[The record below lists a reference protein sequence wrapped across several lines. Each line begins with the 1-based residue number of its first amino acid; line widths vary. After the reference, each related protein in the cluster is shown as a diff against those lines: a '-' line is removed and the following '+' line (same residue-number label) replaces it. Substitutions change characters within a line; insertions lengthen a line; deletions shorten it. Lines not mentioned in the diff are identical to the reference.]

1 MRRFWIFLAALVAL
15 SASFAAAQSAG
26 YKPPHRPDGAPDLQG
41 IWGDQLMITPL
52 ERPGEFKT
60 VAISDAE
67 AAKYEHMFE
76 DYEAFEKKLK
86 ETRPNIPTVGDSEHQ
101 WLGGAKLHLARI
113 GGQARSSI
121 LIDPA
126 NGQLPLKPEA
136 SARLRARRRQG
147 ARNFDDP
154 EVRPDEE
161 RCLAAPGPLLA
172 EGEIRII
179 QTPDHVA
186 IDVETAQGPRIIRL
200 KDRRHAPAPVT
211 RWMGDSVGWFED
223 DTLVIETT
231 GLDPH
236 ANSVRPPLSSTAKI
250 VERFSRTGPDELLYR
265 FTVDDPANYTHTWS
279 GVFALKA
286 VSGRMLTYECHEGN
300 YALGNILAGA
310 RRVER
315 DGGTPE
321 PLDGGDPPPKSA
333 DAGVKS
339 ASSAP
344 TPTAPQPA
352 GATTKST
359 DAAP

>member
-1 MRRFWIFLAALVAL
+1 MRAFVAALAGASVGLVVAFGVQG
-15 SASFAAAQSAG
+15 AT
-26 YKPPHRPDGAPDLQG
+26 YKPPHRPDGTPDLQG

-52 ERPGEFKT
+52 ERPREFKSA
-60 VAISDAE
+60 AITDAE
-67 AAKYEHMFE
+67 AAKYEHTFE
-76 DYEAFEKKLK
+76 DFEAFEKELK
-86 ETRPNIPTVGDSEHQ
+86 KTRPNLPSVGDSEHQ
-101 WLGGAKLHLARI
+101 WLGGAKLRLARI

-126 NGQLPLKPEA
+126 NGKLPLKPEA
-136 SARLRARRRQG
+136 AARLKARGRQG

-154 EVRPDEE
+154 EVRPNDE
-161 RCLAAPGPLLA
+161 RCLLAPGPLIS
-172 EGEIRII
+172 EGEIRIV

-186 IDVETAQGPRIIRL
+186 IDVETAQGPRIVSL

-231 GLDPH
+231 GFDPH
-236 ANSVRPPLSSTAKI
+236 ANSVRPPLSPTAKV

-265 FTVDDPANYTHTWS
+265 FTVNDPVNYTHPWS
-279 GVFALKA
+279 GVLPLKA
-286 VSGRMLTYECHEGN
+286 VSGRMLSYECHEGN
-300 YALGNILAGA
+300 YALANILGGA

-321 PLDGGDPPPKSA
+321 PLDGGDPPPATATKT
-333 DAGVKS
+333 

-344 TPTAPQPA
+344 MPANASPSTSPPAP
-352 GATTKST
+352 
-359 DAAP
+359 